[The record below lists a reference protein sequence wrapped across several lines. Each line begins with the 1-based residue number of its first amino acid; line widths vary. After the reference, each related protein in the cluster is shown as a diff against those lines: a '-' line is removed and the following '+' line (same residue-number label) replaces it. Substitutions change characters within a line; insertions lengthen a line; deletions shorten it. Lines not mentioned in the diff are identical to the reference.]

1 MQPASDPRLLARLAR
16 LELRART
23 AVEGLRGG
31 RHRSRATG
39 SSTTFLQHREYVPG
53 DDLRKLDWR
62 LVARSDRHIVR
73 EYEEETDLAVWL
85 VLDAS
90 GSMRFAGDEWSKFEY
105 ATWLSAAIARV
116 VVGQQDQ
123 VGLMLTRGSEVEML
137 MPARGGLSHWSKLAE
152 ALASTEADG
161 GGDPAPGLEAAA
173 GLMDRRGIVIWISD
187 CLGDPE
193 AAGRAAA
200 RLRHRGHDMVVLRTL
215 DRAEIEFP
223 FDRQS
228 RFIDLE
234 GGEQLRADPRAV
246 REAYLEEFEAHGAD
260 LRRRLRGLGCE
271 FRRMPTDEPLE
282 AGLVEFLARRD
293 ARLRRSG
300 A

>member
-39 SSTTFLQHREYVPG
+39 SSTTFSQHREYVPG
-53 DDLRKLDWR
+53 DDLRKLDWK
-62 LVARSDRHIVR
+62 LVARSDKHIVR
-73 EYEEETDLAVWL
+73 EYEEESDLTVWI
-85 VLDAS
+85 VVDAS
-90 GSMRFAGDEWSKFEY
+90 ASMAFATGDWTKFEY
-105 ATWLSAAIARV
+105 ATWLAAAIAKV
-116 VVGQQDQ
+116 AISQQDQ
-123 VGLMLTRGSEVEML
+123 AGLLLTRGEEVERAL
-137 MPARGGLSHWSKLAE
+137 PARGGETHWRQLAE
-152 ALASTEADG
+152 ALAAAEPAG

-173 GLMDRRGIVIWISD
+173 GMLDRKGIVVWIGD

-200 RLRHRGHDMVVLRTL
+200 RLRHRGNDVLVLRTL
-215 DRAEIEFP
+215 DPAEVDFP
-223 FDRQS
+223 FE
-228 RFIDLE
+228 RFTRFEDLE
-234 GGEQLRADPRAV
+234 GGLPLRADPRAV
-246 REAYLEEFEAHGAD
+246 REAYLAEFEKHGAD

-282 AGLVEFLARRD
+282 AGLVELLARRA

>member
-1 MQPASDPRLLARLAR
+1 MRPASDPRLLARLAR

-53 DDLRKLDWR
+53 DDLRKLDWK

-90 GSMRFAGDEWSKFEY
+90 GSMRYGSGEWSKFEY
-105 ATWLSAAIARV
+105 ATWLCGALARV

-123 VGLMLTRGSEVEML
+123 VGLLLTRGATVEKVL
-137 MPARGGLSHWSKLAE
+137 PARGGEGHWRKLAE
-152 ALASTEADG
+152 TLAGAEADG
-161 GGDPAPGLEAAA
+161 GGDPAPGLEMAA
-173 GLMDRRGIVIWISD
+173 GQLDRRGIVVWISD

-193 AAGRAAA
+193 AAGRAAS
-200 RLRHRGHDMVVLRTL
+200 RLRHHGHDIVVLRTL
-215 DRAEIEFP
+215 DPAEVEFP
-223 FDRQS
+223 FDRFT
-228 RFIDLE
+228 RFDDLE
-234 GGEQLRADPRAV
+234 GGEAVRADPRAV
-246 REAYLEEFEAHGAD
+246 RDAYLAEFEAHGAD

-282 AGLVEFLARRD
+282 AGLVEFLARRE